1 MFRKGGSTN
10 DGIMTG
16 IVDRENHATDP
27 FVGDL
32 DPFNVPYSFDSPQT
46 PVTSPYKGRTIPS
59 LKELTTESR
68 EALMEAAG
76 DRGGFDPLTSFLLA
90 YGPAAAMENRGGGT
104 IGNLIAAAEK
114 PAATLIKGKAE
125 EDKFQRGLRLEA
137 TSVSMA
143 KRNQMIA
150 EEADRKF
157 KSDMAMAQEKLNRD
171 LSVEEKKFLINKS
184 IREAEQASER
194 QDKQIQS
201 QKDIAAAANQNRL
214 DIEAARKRGANSIE
228 SRIDAATENLLGS
241 GTVST
246 EYEAR
251 NRSTW
256 ALQTSGDLM
265 RKGYAVSDEL
275 LEESQVVD
283 TKKFQA
289 KARTL
294 AKKPGNE
301 GKIFYF
307 PKGDEYYRLVKVDGK
322 GVFKPFNKDGNE
334 IIEDEIVI
342 DKDVKK
348 ALEEDKKIEPFGKAE
363 YEQSIQEGTDYVT
376 QDVNMQNVDTSNIR
390 STPLSPNKSA
400 YENYLSNYR
409 NR

>member
-1 MFRKGGSTN
+1 MFRKGGPTN

-27 FVGDL
+27 FVGDI

-76 DRGGFDPLTSFLLA
+76 DRGGFDPITSFLLA

-114 PAATLIKGKAE
+114 PAAALIKGKAE

-157 KSDMAMAQEKLNRD
+157 KSDMAMAKEKLSRD
-171 LSVEEKKFLINKS
+171 LSAEEKKFLINKS
-184 IREAEQASER
+184 IREAEQAAER
-194 QDKQIQS
+194 QDKQIQA
-201 QKDIAAAANQNRL
+201 QKDISAADNKNRL

-228 SRIDAATENLLGS
+228 SRIDAATENLLS
-241 GTVST
+241 TVST

-251 NRSTW
+251 NRATW

-265 RKGYAVSDEL
+265 KKGYTVSDEL
-275 LEESQVVD
+275 LEEELVLD
-283 TKKFQA
+283 KKKFENRA
-289 KARTL
+289 KTL
-294 AKKPGNE
+294 AKKAGYE
-301 GKIFYF
+301 GMIFYF
-307 PKGDEYYRLVKVDGK
+307 PKGDKYYRLEKVDGK

-334 IIEDEIVI
+334 IIEDEIKI
-342 DKDVKK
+342 DEDLKK
-348 ALEEDKKIEPFGKAE
+348 ALGEGITNYEYGTGDTRDQNTAIRQLNAQLKGPAFGNESQAPDMTRD
-363 YEQSIQEGTDYVT
+363 Q
-376 QDVNMQNVDTSNIR
+376 
-390 STPLSPNKSA
+390 KSA
-400 YENYLSNYR
+400 YEKYLSDYK